1 LRTDTVTE
9 RVDRAANQVSAPK
22 VAEGLYLVP
31 RVVE

>member
-9 RVDRAANQVSAPK
+9 QVDRAANQVSAPK
-22 VAEGLYLVP
+22 VADGLYLVP